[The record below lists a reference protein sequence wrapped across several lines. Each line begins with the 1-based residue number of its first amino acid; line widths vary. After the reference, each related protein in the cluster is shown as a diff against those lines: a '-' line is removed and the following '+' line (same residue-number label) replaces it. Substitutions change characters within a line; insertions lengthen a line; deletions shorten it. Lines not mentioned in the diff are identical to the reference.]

1 MQLNQLKSDRT
12 WRAALGMSE
21 AKFRQLAVLFE
32 KAYHAEY
39 EVDIQTK
46 QQNLKRA
53 FAFSKTEDLL
63 FYVLFCQKNPT
74 VHDVR
79 ALIFNLPTATADYN
93 FEKGMTVLEKAL
105 AAFQPAQQFADLAEF
120 LAYFRHH
127 AHLTLDVTEIYVQRP
142 KDKGRQKEIYSGK
155 KTTHVQIPPH
165 QRGRGPHF
173 VRQQALRG
181 SRERLHHPENS
192 VSTGYPLV

>member
-1 MQLNQLKSDRT
+1 MQITQLKTDRA

-32 KAYHAEY
+32 QAYQSEY
-39 EVDIQTK
+39 EVDIDTK
-46 QQNLKRA
+46 QQRLRRE

-74 VHDVR
+74 IHDVR

-93 FEKGMTVLEKAL
+93 FEKGMALLDKAL
-105 AAFQPAQQFADLAEF
+105 LAFRPAQNFADLAEF

-127 AHLTLDVTEIYVQRP
+127 SHLTIDVTEITVQRP
-142 KDKGRQKEIYSGK
+142 QNKVRQKETYSGK
-155 KTTHVQIPPH
+155 KNDTLT
-165 QRGRGPHF
+165 
-173 VRQQALRG
+173 
-181 SRERLHHPENS
+181 NS
-192 VSTGYPLV
+192 C